1 MDTITQR
8 MNRLRLIARDTFGAR
23 IWPWIVGFVLFSQRI
38 AINLFRAL
46 DPIFFP
52 AIKTQQVKAPIV
64 LIGNPRTGT
73 TFMQRFLTDHGI
85 GAGMEL
91 FRMVYPS
98 LLMQTLIKPFLPL
111 MEAVSPAK
119 YHKPEVHATNL
130 SKVET
135 DDASFATRF
144 VDGFFLYC
152 FFLVFD
158 DEDLLPSFD
167 PKVRDTSKR
176 DFDYVEGLWRRN
188 LIAHKA
194 DRVVAKLFSVSPRV
208 PQFLERFPDAKLLYM
223 ARDPV
228 SIFPSGMS
236 LVTGVLE
243 EAFQFWSLPEATRQ
257 RWFDR
262 IYKGFVM
269 LLERFHEDYTSGR
282 IPAENVYV
290 VRYDRMMKEF
300 EVVMAEILEFLGEEP
315 SEELLATIAAR
326 GEKQRAYKSKH
337 KYDLA
342 KFNLDEERIRRDCA
356 FFYDTFLPPL
366 PHLEEEE
373 EQSA

>member
-8 MNRLRLIARDTFGAR
+8 MNRVRRIARDVFGAR
-23 IWPWIVGFVLFSQRI
+23 LWPWIVGFVLFSQRLGV
-38 AINLFRAL
+38 NLFRAL
-46 DPIFFP
+46 DGLFFP
-52 AIKTQQVKAPIV
+52 AIKKQQVKAPIV

-98 LLMQTLIKPFLPL
+98 LLLQKLIKPFLPI

-119 YHKPEVHATNL
+119 YHKPEVHATSL

-135 DDASFATRF
+135 DDASFVTRF
-144 VDGFFLYC
+144 FDGFFLYG
-152 FFLVFD
+152 FFLSFD
-158 DEDLLPSFD
+158 DEDLLYTVD

-176 DFDYVEGLWRRN
+176 DFDYIEGLWRRN

-208 PQFLERFPDAKLLYM
+208 PQFLERFPDAKMLYM

-243 EAFQFWSLPEATRQ
+243 EAFHFWDLPEATRQ

-262 IYKGFVM
+262 LYKSFVM
-269 LLERFHEDYTSGR
+269 LLERFHDDYTSGR